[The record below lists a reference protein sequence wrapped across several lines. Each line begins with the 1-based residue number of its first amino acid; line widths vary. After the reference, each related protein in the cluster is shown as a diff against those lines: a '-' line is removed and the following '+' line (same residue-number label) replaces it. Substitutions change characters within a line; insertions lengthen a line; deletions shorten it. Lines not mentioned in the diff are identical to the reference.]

1 MRSLRDFSRD
11 LILLLSGPTRR
22 RFMFAIAGSVVTA
35 LADAAGVFAILP
47 LMQLLTGTP
56 QGQGIL
62 GTISH
67 LLGDPPSAT
76 LAIYLASFTF
86 GAFAFKGVAS
96 IVFKWW
102 LLGFIA
108 KQEAETSERILR
120 YYLQAPYGLHLRRNS
135 ADLLRTLNDAVRNVY
150 TGQVVVGV
158 VNIISEFCTIVAVA
172 AILVIL
178 IPGPAFLL
186 VAYFGIAGA
195 ILYLV
200 VRPLTHRA
208 GERMLASYSTIYQ
221 SAMQAIGGIKEI
233 KIRHKG
239 GFFLSA
245 YRTAR
250 SEYAAS
256 QRLAVFFGELPRY
269 IMEVLFIFG
278 IGLTTVFVFVTSPS
292 AESIGVL
299 AILAASGFRLLPS
312 AVRMLSAMNVVRFGQ
327 PSLDLVISEI
337 KDAHAFE
344 RSGEVPAVSDGKRL
358 RLVESI
364 EVESVT
370 FRHDGQVE
378 PAVQE
383 VSFTVPVGTAVA
395 LVGPSGAG
403 KSTLVDLLLGLQLP
417 ASGRIRVDGRDIAE
431 VLPGWQQ
438 SLGLVPQEVYL
449 LDNSLRENIAFGE
462 HPSEIDERRLAEA
475 VHAAQLEEFVSALP
489 DGLDTAVGER
499 GVRLSGGQ
507 RQRIGIARALY
518 TQPDLLIMDE
528 ATSALDNDTE
538 RRISETIANLHGKVT
553 IVIVAHRLSTVRDCD
568 QIVFL
573 RDGEVEDIGTFEELQ
588 ASSPEFAR
596 LVELGK
602 LS

>member
-1 MRSLRDFSRD
+1 MRTLRAFSRD
-11 LILLLSGPTRR
+11 LMLLLSGPTRR
-22 RFMFAIAGSVVTA
+22 RFLFAIAGSVVTA
-35 LADAAGVFAILP
+35 LADAVGVFAILP

-56 QGQGIL
+56 QGQGVL
-62 GTISH
+62 GEISH
-67 LLGDPPSAT
+67 VLGDPSPSV

-96 IVFKWW
+96 IIFKWW

-108 KQEAETSERILR
+108 KQEADTSERILR
-120 YYLQAPYGLHLRRNS
+120 YYLQAPYGLHLKRNS
-135 ADLLRTLNDAVRNVY
+135 AELLRTLNDAVRNVY

-172 AILVIL
+172 AMLVIL
-178 IPGPAFLL
+178 VPGPALVL

-195 ILYLV
+195 VLYLV

-208 GERMLASYSTIYQ
+208 GERMLASYATIYQ

-239 GFFLSA
+239 SFFLGA
-245 YRTAR
+245 YRAAR
-250 SEYAAS
+250 SEYAAA
-256 QRLAVFFGELPRY
+256 QRSAVFFGELPRY

-327 PSLDLVISEI
+327 PSFDLVIAEI
-337 KDAHAFE
+337 KDAQEFE
-344 RSGEVPAVSDGKRL
+344 TVGSAPSALGGERL
-358 RLVESI
+358 RPMESI
-364 EVESVT
+364 DLESVT
-370 FRHDGQVE
+370 FRHEGQVD
-378 PAVQE
+378 PAVRD
-383 VSFTVPVGTAVA
+383 VSFSVPVGSAVA

-403 KSTLVDLLLGLQLP
+403 KSTIVDLLLGLQLP
-417 ASGRIRVDGRDIAE
+417 ASGRIRVDGHDVAD
-431 VLPGWQQ
+431 VLRGWQQ

-462 HPSEIDERRLAEA
+462 SKSEIDERRLATA
-475 VHAAQLEEFVSALP
+475 VHAAQLEEFVAGLP

-538 RRISETIANLHGKVT
+538 RRISETIASLHGKVT

-568 QIVFL
+568 KIVFL
-573 RDGEVEDIGTFEELQ
+573 REGEVAGIGTFEELQ
-588 ASSPEFAR
+588 ESNPEFAR